1 MITYRVKLAPDSN
14 GTVLVTS
21 PDFPELVTFGDD
33 EADALSYAVGAFE
46 EAIAARVSD
55 REEIPLPSKGKASDP
70 RVTLSVQ
77 AEVKVLLYQQ
87 MWKSG
92 VRKAD
97 LARKMDLH
105 RREIDRLLDLNHATS
120 IAKLE
125 KALSVLG
132 KSIIIVIS
140 DVPAS

>member
-1 MITYRVKLAPDSN
+1 MISYRVTLAPDSN

-21 PDFPELVTFGDD
+21 PDFAELVTFGDD
-33 EADALSYAVGAFE
+33 KADALSYAVGAFE
-46 EAIAARVSD
+46 EAIAARISD
-55 REEIPLPSKGKASDP
+55 REEIPLPSKGKSSDL
-70 RVTLSVQ
+70 RVALPVQ

-105 RREIDRLLDLNHATS
+105 RQEIDRLLDLNHATS

-125 KALSVLG
+125 RAFAALG
-132 KSIIIVIS
+132 KTLDIAVA
-140 DVPAS
+140 DAQ

>member
-1 MITYRVKLAPDSN
+1 MITYPVILAKDTN
-14 GTVLVTS
+14 GTILVTS
-21 PDFPELVTFGDD
+21 KDFPELVTFGQDRD
-33 EADALSYAVGAFE
+33 DALSHAVDAFE
-46 EAIAARVSD
+46 EAIEARISD
-55 REEIPLPSKGKASDP
+55 REEIPVPSKFKASTP
-70 RVTLSVQ
+70 HVTLPVQ

-105 RREIDRLLDLNHATS
+105 RQEIDRLLDLNHATS

-125 KALSVLG
+125 KAFSVLG
-132 KSIIIVIS
+132 KSINIEIS
-140 DVPAS
+140 DVPAP